1 MRLARYLYAGE
12 KSWGVVDPDTGTVRR
27 IRGAFEQ
34 WAPAVT
40 SGDLTAIESDAEPVA
55 LGAVKLLAPLAPTSE
70 IAGVGLNWTSG
81 VVPPEGS
88 DGPVYNK
95 PLSSITDPGETLR
108 FPDLISVQPQARY
121 GYEIQLAL
129 VFGTLEIDETDPLGA
144 VLGYTIANDGTLR
157 HGISSFVG
165 EDLFGAK
172 SGYQGS
178 SLGPWIVTRGEF
190 EQQTDHTLTT
200 RVNGTVVQQGSTKEM
215 RLSLD
220 DTIREVFHRMVL
232 TTGDVLLTGTPGY
245 LAPYQGIALPGDRL
259 ELEISGIGVL
269 RNHVQ
274 DTNPY
279 PVHESQRWG
288 GAGSLPGVLP
298 VPVGGPQT

>member
-1 MRLARYLYAGE
+1 MRLARYLHAGE
-12 KSWGVVDPDTGTVRR
+12 QSWGVVDPDSETVRR
-27 IRGAFEQ
+27 IRGTFEQ

-40 SGDLTAIESDAEPVA
+40 SGDPAAIESDAEPVA
-55 LGAVKLLAPLAPTSE
+55 LGHVKLLAPLVPTSE
-70 IAGVGLNWTSG
+70 IVGVGLNWSD
-81 VVPPEGS
+81 VVLPEGS

-95 PLSSITDPGETLR
+95 PLSSITDPGETLHL
-108 FPDLISVQPQARY
+108 PDLISVQPQARY
-121 GYEIQLAL
+121 GYEIHLAVVL
-129 VFGTLEIDETDPLGA
+129 GAPEIDESDPLGA
-144 VLGYTIANDGTLR
+144 VLGYTVANDGTLR

-178 SLGPWIVTRGEF
+178 SLGPWIVTRDEF

-215 RLSLD
+215 RLGLD
-220 DTIREVFHRMVL
+220 DTIREVFHRMAL

-245 LAPYQGIALPGDRL
+245 LAPYQGIGLPGDRL

-269 RNHVQ
+269 RNHIQ
-274 DTNPY
+274 DTDPY
-279 PVHESQRWG
+279 PILESQRWG
-288 GAGSLPGVLP
+288 GTGSLPGVLP